1 MNRARSRNQFT
12 CNACS
17 SACSTA
23 AQLTKHL
30 QICQIYQSL
39 RCRVVGQY
47 TTKKRDETPTSI
59 SKLLCVQR
67 VRDFIQVNFHQYP
80 TLNGNSKF
88 LIGTELRVPAT
99 ASVEMQRK
107 FLDVARKNGHNPG
120 TPPTSQRRQK
130 RERQEWWNVG
140 DEVSAEYDGQWY
152 DAVILSQP
160 CSRTFHLWEVKY
172 LVDHTFNQCTVDEIR
187 PRGKKQ
193 KSSSSSSSSSST
205 TSSSSSSTSTTSSSS
220 TTSSPASSSGSSHNY
235 SSTGSDEDETL
246 LLATTV
252 SECLQKWASDP
263 CSLGSELSCVDD
275 MKIICESTQSGKMP
289 IIVCETMR
297 SRLLYE
303 RNELLRKYLQDLTEN
318 NGDEMSRGR
327 VTRVA
332 VDSDVAPYL
341 TDAFGVDEST
351 FSDNERKWTFCG
363 CLKKNDRVLSV
374 PQREVLH

>member
-1 MNRARSRNQFT
+1 MKSRQAGRKQFT

-23 AQLTKHL
+23 TQLTKHL

-47 TTKKRDETPTSI
+47 TTKKRDETPNKI
-59 SKLLCVQR
+59 CKLLCVQR
-67 VRDFIQVNFHQYP
+67 VRDFIQVNLQMYP

-120 TPPTSQRRQK
+120 TPPTSMRRQK

-152 DAVILSQP
+152 DAIILSQP

-172 LVDHTFNQCTVDEIR
+172 LVDHTFNQCTLDEIR

-193 KSSSSSSSSSST
+193 KSSASSSSSST
-205 TSSSSSSTSTTSSSS
+205 SSTSTSSSSSSTSTTA
-220 TTSSPASSSGSSHNY
+220 SPASSSGFSHSH
-235 SSTGSDEDETL
+235 SSTTHEH
-246 LLATTV
+246 
-252 SECLQKWASDP
+252 
-263 CSLGSELSCVDD
+263 
-275 MKIICESTQSGKMP
+275 
-289 IIVCETMR
+289 
-297 SRLLYE
+297 
-303 RNELLRKYLQDLTEN
+303 
-318 NGDEMSRGR
+318 
-327 VTRVA
+327 
-332 VDSDVAPYL
+332 
-341 TDAFGVDEST
+341 DA
-351 FSDNERKWTFCG
+351 RA
-363 CLKKNDRVLSV
+363 
-374 PQREVLH
+374 

>member
-1 MNRARSRNQFT
+1 MKSRQAGRKRFT

-23 AQLTKHL
+23 TQLTKHL

-47 TTKKRDETPTSI
+47 TTKKRDETPNKI
-59 SKLLCVQR
+59 CKLLCVQR
-67 VRDFIQVNFHQYP
+67 VRDFIQVNLQMYP

-120 TPPTSQRRQK
+120 TPPTSMRRQK

-152 DAVILSQP
+152 DAIILSQP

-172 LVDHTFNQCTVDEIR
+172 LVDHTFNQCTLDEIR

-193 KSSSSSSSSSST
+193 KSSASSSSSST
-205 TSSSSSSTSTTSSSS
+205 SSTSTSSSSSSTSTTA
-220 TTSSPASSSGSSHNY
+220 SPASSSGFSHSH
-235 SSTGSDEDETL
+235 SSTGGDEDETL

-252 SECLQKWASDP
+252 SKCLQKWASDP

-275 MKIICESTQSGKMP
+275 MRIICESTQSGKMP

-303 RNELLRKYLQDLTEN
+303 RNELLRKYLKDLTEN
-318 NGDEMSRGR
+318 DGDEISRGR

-351 FSDNERKWTFCG
+351 FSDAERKWTFCG

-374 PQREVLH
+374 PQREVLR